1 MNRMKLLVGFLTIMV
16 LGGLLGTDEWNW
28 GLSTDGQDLDSD
40 STWMSIQC
48 NNSAMDDGER
58 LKDDSDSIMLKEYTS
73 PIISTSEKP
82 MKSFYRYK
90 KERNAEFSSRC
101 HFSFSADFP
110 KSTVKNKQLI
120 RSWLAERAVKTL
132 SKDMSYNVKDYS
144 DQQIEKYTSNLF
156 FSFKK
161 DEFSTD
167 DTACYPIE
175 AFFELN
181 LQARVSNNR
190 FVTYQECTNE
200 YGGGIHGYYTERL
213 VSYDHVHRQE
223 IDFRYLFVEHAFDK
237 IVDLLVDE
245 AEGNPNYR
253 EWKPDIKSYVFDKD
267 EEGHPTGKVNLPQP
281 GLSENG
287 VVFSF
292 QPYEISCFAAG
303 TFHFTI
309 PYERLKP
316 YLTDR
321 AKWCINMGCER
332 LWLEKVGA

>member
-1 MNRMKLLVGFLTIMV
+1 M
-16 LGGLLGTDEWNW
+16 E
-28 GLSTDGQDLDSD
+28 
-40 STWMSIQC
+40 
-48 NNSAMDDGER
+48 
-58 LKDDSDSIMLKEYTS
+58 
-73 PIISTSEKP
+73 
-82 MKSFYRYK
+82 
-90 KERNAEFSSRC
+90 
-101 HFSFSADFP
+101 
-110 KSTVKNKQLI
+110 
-120 RSWLAERAVKTL
+120 
-132 SKDMSYNVKDYS
+132 
-144 DQQIEKYTSNLF
+144 
-156 FSFKK
+156 
-161 DEFSTD
+161 
-167 DTACYPIE
+167 
-175 AFFELN
+175 
-181 LQARVSNNR
+181 
-190 FVTYQECTNE
+190 
-200 YGGGIHGYYTERL
+200 
-213 VSYDHVHRQE
+213 
-223 IDFRYLFVEHAFDK
+223 
-237 IVDLLVDE
+237 LLVDE